1 MSLRKE
7 PCLRLDAR
15 ALVVAVGF
23 RWSAQPL
30 TAVAIGTRRARLI
43 EFCPWERT
51 LV

>member
-23 RWSAQPL
+23 RWSARTPDGGGDRHQ
-30 TAVAIGTRRARLI
+30 TREAD
-43 EFCPWERT
+43 
-51 LV
+51 